1 MPNLRLSSTPS
12 GSGSAWLA
20 LLLLSAM
27 AAMPAFCQESRSQ
40 ASSPKDVSA
49 PARGEWAGFWGLE
62 LRAFESDS
70 GSDDSPS
77 SPFGP
82 EREDLFGSMVLEPE
96 YFRQWNDGR
105 DRLVI
110 RPFARLDSE
119 DEERSHFD
127 IRELYWQRLGKRWQ
141 LDVGIRKVF
150 WGVTESVHLVD
161 IINQTDLVEDLDGE
175 DKLGQPMVHLGL
187 TKSWGRLDLYLL
199 TGFRERTFPGADGR
213 LRFPLEID
221 VDGARYESGAEEGH
235 IDLALRWSRVLG
247 DVDLG
252 VSYFRGTSREPLLLP
267 EPQDNSLVLTPYYV
281 QIDQLGVD
289 LQATLDAWLWKLEAV
304 SRWSREP
311 DDPTPG
317 FGDYLA
323 AVGGFEYTF
332 FDLRGSGLDL
342 GLLLEYLWDERQEQ
356 ATTAFEDDF
365 FVGARLAW
373 NDVQST
379 ELLVGAALDA
389 DSDAAFIN
397 VEGSRRLGERYEL
410 ELRLRAFVNPE
421 PDDPLFAF
429 AEDDYL
435 QLSLKRYF

>member
-1 MPNLRLSSTPS
+1 MHSLRRMHIP
-12 GSGSAWLA
+12 AWLP
-20 LLLLSAM
+20 LLFLPAM
-27 AAMPAFCQESRSQ
+27 AAMPAFSQ
-40 ASSPKDVSA
+40 ASDLQSSLPRTELA
-49 PARGEWAGFWGLE
+49 PTHSEPGEWAGFWGLE
-62 LRAFESDS
+62 LRAFESKPVS
-70 GSDDSPS
+70 GQ
-77 SPFGP
+77 
-82 EREDLFGSMVLEPE
+82 EDRVGSVVLEPE

-105 DRLVI
+105 DRLVV

-119 DEERSHFD
+119 DDERSHLD
-127 IRELYWQRLGKRWQ
+127 LRELYWQRLAKRWQ

-161 IINQTDLVEDLDGE
+161 IVNQTDLVEDPDGE

-187 TKSWGRLDLYLL
+187 TKAWGRLDLYLL

-213 LRFPLEID
+213 LRPPLEVDID
-221 VDGARYESGAEEGH
+221 QARYESGAEEGH

-252 VSYFRGTSREPLLLP
+252 VSYFRGTSREPLLMP
-267 EPQDNSLVLTPYYV
+267 EQRVDEQVLVPLYV
-281 QIDQLGVD
+281 QIDQLGID

-304 SRWSREP
+304 SRWSGEP
-311 DDPTPG
+311 DGPTPG

-323 AVGGFEYTF
+323 AAGGFEYTF

-356 ATTAFEDDF
+356 ATTAFEDDL

-389 DSDAAFIN
+389 DSDAAFIT
-397 VEGSRRLGERYEL
+397 VEGSRRIGERYEL

-421 PDDPLFAF
+421 PEDPLFAF

-435 QLSLKRYF
+435 QLSIKRYF

>member
-1 MPNLRLSSTPS
+1 
-12 GSGSAWLA
+12 
-20 LLLLSAM
+20 M
-27 AAMPAFCQESRSQ
+27 AAVPAFSQ
-40 ASSPKDVSA
+40 ASDLQSSPPNTEPA
-49 PARGEWAGFWGLE
+49 PAQSEPGEWAGFWGLE
-62 LRAFESDS
+62 LRAFESESVS
-70 GSDDSPS
+70 GQ
-77 SPFGP
+77 
-82 EREDLFGSMVLEPE
+82 EDQVGSLILEPE

-105 DRLVI
+105 DRLVV

-119 DEERSHFD
+119 DDERSHFD

-141 LDVGIRKVF
+141 LDVGFRKVF

-161 IINQTDLVEDLDGE
+161 IVNQADGVEDPDGE
-175 DKLGQPMVHLGL
+175 DKVGQPMVHLGL
-187 TKSWGRLDLYLL
+187 TKPWGRLDLYLL

-213 LRFPLEID
+213 LRPPIKVD
-221 VDGARYESGAEEGH
+221 VDAARYESGAEEGH

-267 EPQDNSLVLTPYYV
+267 ETRGEALVLTPFYA
-281 QIDQLGVD
+281 QIDQLGIDV
-289 LQATLDAWLWKLEAV
+289 QATLDAWLWKLEAV
-304 SRWSREP
+304 SRWSGEP

-323 AVGGFEYTF
+323 AAAGFEYTF
-332 FDLRGSGLDL
+332 FDLRGSGLDV
-342 GLLLEYLWDERQEQ
+342 GLLLEYLWDERREQ
-356 ATTAFEDDF
+356 ATTAFEDDI

-379 ELLVGAALDA
+379 ELLVGAAFDV
-389 DSDAAFIN
+389 DSDAAFIS

-421 PDDPLFAF
+421 PDDPLSAF